1 MLTDS
6 QIKKIKPTEGKTA
19 PDRYNDGNN
28 LYLHVFSSGGKRWIM
43 DYRFE
48 GKRKTYSIGTYPNVS
63 LAMAREKRDDARKL
77 LNQGIDP
84 NAAKKEA
91 KRIEDKTDSFAVIAR
106 AWLEHRKPTIQEG
119 GHKRNVRM
127 VESDLIPLLGDMPI
141 KDIKPSQ
148 ILAAAEKVQER
159 GAGEIARRIVWV
171 TGSIFAYAKTRDLV
185 EHDPTWGVV
194 EQLKPR
200 EQKNM
205 ARIPFSEMPVLL
217 QKIDHYDGEPVTRIG
232 LQLLALTFVRTKEL
246 RFMEWTEI
254 DRDALEWRIP
264 ADKMKMGAMHIV
276 PLSRQVLALLDELAQ
291 YTGGSKYAFHSGRT
305 QKPLS
310 ENTFIYALY
319 RMGYHSR
326 MTAHGFRGVAS
337 TYLHEKGYLHEAI
350 ERQLAHG
357 KVNKVSA
364 AYDHSE
370 HLTYRRTMMQ
380 EWADVLDDLRGGKVI
395 PFPKVAG

>member
-1 MLTDS
+1 MLTDT
-6 QIKKIKPTEGKTA
+6 QIRKIKPTEGKTT
-19 PDRYNDGNN
+19 PDRYLDGNN
-28 LYLHVFSSGGKRWIM
+28 LYLIVFPTGGKRWIM

-48 GKRKTYSIGTYPNVS
+48 RRRKSYSIGTYPNVS
-63 LAMAREKRDDARKL
+63 LATAREKRDDARKL

-84 NAAKKEA
+84 NAVKKEA
-91 KRIEDKTDSFAVIAR
+91 KRIEKKTDTFAVIAR
-106 AWLEHRKPTIQEG
+106 AWLEHRKPAIQEG
-119 GHKRNVRM
+119 GHKRNLRM
-127 VESDLIPLLGDMPI
+127 VESDLIPVLGDIPI
-141 KDIKPSQ
+141 KEIKPSQ

-171 TGSIFAYAKTRDLV
+171 TKNIFAYAKTRDLV

-205 ARIPFSEMPVLL
+205 ARIPFSDMSELL
-217 QKIDHYDGEPVTRIG
+217 QKIGNYDGEPVTRIG

-264 ADKMKMGAMHIV
+264 ADKMKMSVMHIV
-276 PLSRQVLALLDELAQ
+276 PLSQQVLVLLDELAQ
-291 YTGGSKYAFHSGRT
+291 YTGNSKYAFHSGRT

-337 TYLHEKGYLHEAI
+337 TYLHEKGYSHEAI

-370 HLTYRRTMMQ
+370 HLTYRIKMMQ
-380 EWADVLDDLRGGKVI
+380 DWADVLDKVRGEMI
-395 PFPKVAG
+395 IAFPR